1 MITDG
6 KTKVLGENL
15 YQANLSITNFKLCR
29 HTYGFSRW
37 MGPTRRLEEHH
48 YTQLHV

>member
-6 KTKVLGENL
+6 KMKVLGETL
-15 YQANLSITNFKLCR
+15 YQSNLSITNFMLHR
-29 HTYGFSRW
+29 PTYGFSRW
-37 MGPTRRLEEHH
+37 MGPTRRLEEHC